1 MGGSLPLPSCLHTEA
16 LGGGETVECPSF
28 LCPPA
33 LLW

>member
-16 LGGGETVECPSF
+16 LGGETVECPSF